1 MEKEDRKAAQ
11 LSLVL
16 GRAEGIKL
24 KNHRGRGRLALSS
37 QITRL
42 SGRDYSPLILES
54 ARNEPFSLSPSIKK
68 TGTGLRPS
76 DATSWR
82 GRSRMTPSSGFHGRK
97 EGRRKVRFLSQVP
110 QDKNSIVSPLPSPP
124 FLSSTFEFSNSK
136 GWEERFFRSKFGRH
150 LAISNLHLVPS
161 MGGKGGRISRSSSR
175 ISRLGNEGI
184 RIRGARSKR
193 CLMERE
199 SFALSGNLVTRR
211 WSVTD
216 RARDERYK

>member
-1 MEKEDRKAAQ
+1 MKIWKRKIERKAAQ

-97 EGRRKVRFLSQVP
+97 EGRKEGGRSGFYPRFPKIKIPS
-110 QDKNSIVSPLPSPP
+110 SRHSPP
-124 FLSSTFEFSNSK
+124 HPSS
-136 GWEERFFRSKFGRH
+136 
-150 LAISNLHLVPS
+150 PP
-161 MGGKGGRISRSSSR
+161 RSSSR
-175 ISRLGNEGI
+175 IQRGGKNDFSARNSAATSQSRI
-184 RIRGARSKR
+184 CI
-193 CLMERE
+193 
-199 SFALSGNLVTRR
+199 SFRR
-211 WSVTD
+211 WVG
-216 RARDERYK
+216 REEEYRDLLLESRG